1 MRFVT
6 SGRGVHAARVA
17 RWVVAGCA
25 MAMLASAA
33 QAQRGGRRFGGFDP
47 SMLGDPN
54 SFYTPPDFKGNPP
67 YDGRFTFARIKY
79 RGYGRFS
86 GREGPG
92 WAHDYPDADVHLV
105 TIMRELTAMRPFTKL
120 GNMMGGVILSLDDPL
135 LFKYPVA
142 YLSEPGGWF
151 PTAEESKGLRAYIQ
165 KGGFLIVDDFP
176 SNDWYAFEAAMK
188 KSFPELNP
196 VEMTGK
202 EPIFDSFFKVDL
214 TRGRGVGGK
223 HVAGD
228 QRVARGPLA
237 GGGSGFGGQRSLCP
251 GDDRQQAAGGALAAD
266 VEDRAD
272 LGDTGDRAQVGT
284 QPADPL
290 ERLGSEQLPVG
301 DGDAHD
307 AVAIGRAEAARDLV
321 DDGEVAVAAPEEGA
335 KVVVD
340 PQPREPEGR
349 EGRTDQDGG
358 ERGASPSGAGAEG
371 AGVMVGR
378 RCHSSGSTIHP
389 RQLAAPHRHG
399 IAASAGQA

>member
-6 SGRGVHAARVA
+6 SGRSVRAARVA
-17 RWVVAGCA
+17 HWVAIAACAVAA
-25 MAMLASAA
+25 LASAA
-33 QAQRGGRRFGGFDP
+33 EAQRGGRRFGVFDP
-47 SMLGDPN
+47 STLGDPN

-176 SNDWYAFEAAMK
+176 PNDWYTFEAAMK

-214 TRGRGVGGK
+214 TRIRRSAYGRGSFYGYYDRNDPK
-223 HVAGD
+223 RRLVAIVNYSQD
-228 QRVARGPLA
+228 
-237 GGGSGFGGQRSLCP
+237 
-251 GDDRQQAAGGALAAD
+251 
-266 VEDRAD
+266 
-272 LGDTGDRAQVGT
+272 
-284 QPADPL
+284 
-290 ERLGSEQLPVG
+290 VG
-301 DGDAHD
+301 DAWQWSGTGFMPVD
-307 AVAIGRAEAARDLV
+307 VSNEAFKL
-321 DDGEVAVAAPEEGA
+321 
-335 KVVVD
+335 
-340 PQPREPEGR
+340 
-349 EGRTDQDGG
+349 
-358 ERGASPSGAGAEG
+358 
-371 AGVMVGR
+371 GVNYIIYALT
-378 RCHSSGSTIHP
+378 H
-389 RQLAAPHRHG
+389 
-399 IAASAGQA
+399 